1 MQHTVTARH
10 CEIPDDLRARAKD
23 ILDRM
28 GEIAGRPVEGTALFD
43 VSGVGRTVELRL
55 HISKGDLLIAHA
67 EADDHRSALD
77 KAEDKLRRQATRVG
91 APPRRSR
98 ELPTETQ
105 PEL

>member
-1 MQHTVTARH
+1 MQHTITARH
-10 CEIPDDLRARAKD
+10 CEIPDDLRTRARE
-23 ILDRM
+23 ILDRT

-55 HISKGDLLIAHA
+55 HVSKGDLLVAKA

-77 KAEDKLRRQATRVG
+77 KAEDKLRRQATKVG

-98 ELPTETQ
+98 EIPVEA
-105 PEL
+105 PSEI